1 MRGMRIALAV
11 MAAAG
16 TAALLSGCGS
26 SGSSH
31 AITLYSGQHV
41 QTTAALVQA
50 FEKSTGITVNM
61 RSADEDTLAAQ
72 ISTEGGNSPADVFY
86 TENSPALE
94 YLQGKN
100 LLSPV
105 LPSTLAKV
113 PAKYS
118 SPEGKWLGVS
128 ARVSVIVYNPSK
140 ISAAQLPTRI
150 TQLADPAYKGKL
162 AIAPSETDFQPV
174 VLSVDKADGQQAAVA
189 WLKGVSAN
197 ASNRVYPDN
206 ETVVNEV
213 NRGSAAIGVIDQYY
227 WYRIRSE
234 IGASNMHAKIAFFAP
249 HDAGYVIDV
258 SGAGVL
264 KSSGHQ
270 ADAQR
275 FLAFLVSPEAQKII
289 ATSSSYEYPL
299 RAGVAAGGGQV
310 PLAALQPNAISI
322 ADLGDGQAA
331 VNLLRQAGLL

>member
-1 MRGMRIALAV
+1 MRGVRIALGTLAV
-11 MAAAG
+11 AG
-16 TAALLSGCGS
+16 TATLLSACGS

-41 QTTAALVQA
+41 QTTAALVHA
-50 FEKSTGITVNM
+50 FETSTGIAVNV
-61 RSADEDTLAAQ
+61 RSADEDTLATQ

-94 YLQGKN
+94 YLQAKN

-105 LPSTLAKV
+105 APGTLAKV

-118 SPEGKWLGVS
+118 SPQGRWVGVS
-128 ARVSVIVYNPSK
+128 ARVSVIIYNPSK
-140 ISAAQLPTRI
+140 ISAPQLPTGV
-150 TQLADPAYKGKL
+150 TQLADPAYQGKL

-174 VLSVDKADGQQAAVA
+174 VAAVDRADGQKATVA
-189 WLKGVSAN
+189 WLKGVASN
-197 ASNRVYPDN
+197 ASGRDYPDN

-213 NRGSAAIGVIDQYY
+213 NRGSAALGVIDQYY
-227 WYRIRSE
+227 WYRIRDE
-234 IGASNMHAKIAFFAP
+234 IGATNMHAKIVFFAP
-249 HDAGYVIDV
+249 HDPGYVTDV
-258 SGAGVL
+258 SGAGIL

-270 ADAQR
+270 ADAQK

-289 ATSSSYEYPL
+289 ATSASYEYPL
-299 RAGVAAGGGQV
+299 LPGVAARGGQV
-310 PLAALQPNAISI
+310 PLAALQPNAVSV
-322 ADLGDGQAA
+322 ADLGDGQTA